1 MLTIDISQPD
11 QEFMQIASSSAW
23 AGFKIESRRL
33 PVADFILSYKVGRK
47 KADPHVDLVGI
58 ESKKWNDLLGS
69 IAEKRVQRQLTRLQ
83 AAFPRADGKVA
94 CLLVRGEYEESS
106 WEVNAMKR
114 HIKVRSGSSYRETGW
129 SVGEVAG
136 FLLKCQDRGIKV
148 LRLENENDLPYFLR
162 WVYDHY
168 ARSRGKATSFF
179 SGSEVLL
186 AQLDCIPGIGPDRAA
201 LLVKEGK
208 TLQGVQRMKDLRLV
222 ELLGPAAANAVVK
235 ALKVIR

>member
-1 MLTIDISQPD
+1 MLTIDQYQPD
-11 QEFMQIASSSAW
+11 QEFMQIASSSFW
-23 AGFKIESRRL
+23 AGYKIESRRL
-33 PVADFILSYKVGRK
+33 SVGDFIMSYKVGRK
-47 KADPHVDLVGI
+47 KADPYVDLVGI

-94 CLLVRGEYEESS
+94 CLLVRGSYEESS
-106 WEVNAMKR
+106 WEVNAMR
-114 HIKVRSGSSYRETGW
+114 RTIKVRSGRDFRDTGW
-129 SVGEVAG
+129 TVGEVEG

-148 LRLENENDLPYFLR
+148 LRLDNENDLPAFLK

-186 AQLDCIPGIGPDRAA
+186 AQLDAFPGVGPERAIA
-201 LLVKEGK
+201 LVQAAVKPTLGGVRKLKEA
-208 TLQGVQRMKDLRLV
+208 TLQKLV
-222 ELLGPAAANAVVK
+222 GPQAGHKVWE
-235 ALKVIR
+235 ALQ